1 MAAQPNG
8 HNPDDGA
15 ANLDERSTI
24 SEVSTADHG
33 ESEDDDEED
42 EEPKLKYDRLTGYL
56 GSVYRNGDATS
67 SFLVGGDKMI
77 IGTHNGHVNVLSLP
91 SFQSLRFYR
100 AHSASITSV
109 SVSPFPPP
117 MPDFRAEL
125 PTRSATE
132 PPNRAV
138 EQRVPTSASVNAAG
152 AGRNQRQVVPLPA
165 TPSNSIYVATS
176 SMDGQ
181 VCVFS
186 LVDPKDIMLRNFR
199 RPLNAVALSPEYK
212 SDKQFLSGGLAGNL
226 ILTQGG
232 RAGVSAEAN
241 TNSAAAAAS
250 GWLGSIGLGSN
261 TGKDAVLH
269 SGEGTISTIK
279 WSLSGKYVAWANE
292 QGIKIMRSN
301 VKLESADAELAWRR
315 IAHVD
320 RPYHGQWED
329 MAGVW
334 KARLEWADDQKLESD
349 GDAVLS
355 NGLERPSSA
364 SKPGSRPGVFRKEK
378 LLVGWGDTAWVIHVD
393 PGGVGNGR
401 HVPERSIGRADI
413 IHKLRFD
420 DCIISGLSLYT
431 PSILLVLAY
440 RTRDDDNK
448 PIASAA
454 QEASSPKRGVH
465 HRNNGIQPELRLIN
479 AKTSEEVDVD
489 TLTISRYETLSANDY
504 HLSTMYVPTL
514 QAGTSAQRGALE
526 AIGEGLWDAGM
537 SARRIF
543 SSGASIV
550 SLTSSGDTAKP
561 PSRGSSA
568 QTAVSATAKPVVL
581 KGAQSVASTAGLKIY
596 IHSPY
601 DCVIG
606 SKRDLADHLTWLL
619 EHKKYDEAWGLVND
633 HPEAIIPHAMP
644 VEDTSSVSSPASTIK
659 RQGSMVDFF
668 ADDSSQTTLSAE
680 RIHNSYVEKEKRRI
694 GDLWLQQLVAV
705 KDWKTA
711 GKVAGK
717 VLGTSSRWEHWV
729 WTFAQAGQF
738 DAITPYIPTKQL
750 HPPLPSIVYEMVLG
764 NYIIRDRLKV
774 KELLDLWEP
783 ELFDTKAIISAI
795 EGRLSSGDVREDSVE
810 DGERGRDWRI
820 LLECLAKLYIADARP
835 KDALSC
841 YFRTQNA
848 EAAMS
853 LIRDHRLMSA
863 VADDIPGFIML
874 RVSKEQMKS
883 APLEELEEASS
894 EAIQLLIDEAYQG
907 IVSPHAVVEQ
917 LQEKGLSYQPFLFFY
932 LRSLWKGEGAET
944 QSRGRHDR
952 LVHEGKALVEDFGD
966 LAVELFA
973 EYDRPLLMN
982 LLKSSESYDF
992 EKAVAECDAR
1002 QYIPELVYIL
1012 SKTGQTKKALFLI
1025 IEKLGD
1031 VSYAISF
1038 AKDQDDPDLW
1048 DDLLDYS
1055 MDKPHFIRGLLEEV
1069 GTAIDPIQLVR
1080 RIPEGLE
1087 IEGLRDGIRR
1097 MVREFEIQ
1105 FSISD
1110 GVAKVLRS
1118 EVAQAM
1124 DTLRA
1129 GRRRGVKFEVV
1140 DKATDHVDVF
1150 VNPKSNSIAAPASED
1165 KKAQMSPEERAQEK
1179 HRAKPGHCVGCRKAF
1194 VEDGQFASPR
1204 SCSLRTPPQT
1214 YAYPPTEKETLIGFA
1229 CGHVYHLSC
1238 LLETERSS
1246 AEHPTDH
1253 DPNSSATAAAALQVQ
1268 FAADPDTSSRSV
1280 GAKVAHAHLIRNAID
1295 RGCPR
1300 CAEVKDD

>member
-1 MAAQPNG
+1 MSTPSSTLQLPDDQGADHALSMAAQLNG
-8 HNPDDGA
+8 HKLDEGA
-15 ANLDERSTI
+15 ANVDERSTV
-24 SEVSTADHG
+24 SEVSTADHV
-33 ESEDDDEED
+33 ESDDDDEED

-125 PTRSATE
+125 PVRSATE
-132 PPNRAV
+132 PPTRAA

-152 AGRNQRQVVPLPA
+152 SARNQRQAVPLPA
-165 TPSNSIYVATS
+165 TPSNSIYVATAS
-176 SMDGQ
+176 IDGQ

-212 SDKQFLSGGLAGNL
+212 SDKQYLSGGLAGNL

-301 VKLESADAELAWRR
+301 VKLEGADAELAWRR

-334 KARLEWADDQKLESD
+334 KTRLEWVDDQKLESD
-349 GDAVLS
+349 GEALS

-364 SKPGSRPGVFRKEK
+364 RPGSRLGTSRKEK

-393 PGGVGNGR
+393 PGGTGNGR
-401 HVPERSIGRADI
+401 HGERSIGRADI

-440 RTRDDDNK
+440 RTRDDDNN
-448 PIASAA
+448 PISSGAPEPA
-454 QEASSPKRGVH
+454 SPKRGVH

-504 HLSTMYVPTL
+504 HLSTLYVPTL
-514 QAGTSAQRGALE
+514 QAGTPAQRGALE

-543 SSGASIV
+543 TSGASMV
-550 SLTSSGDTAKP
+550 SLAGSADTAKP
-561 PSRGSSA
+561 PSRSSSG
-568 QTAVSATAKPVVL
+568 QTAVAATTKPVVL

-606 SKRDLADHLTWLL
+606 VKRDLADHLSWLL
-619 EHKKYDEAWGLVND
+619 EHKKYDEAWSLVND
-633 HPEAIIPHAMP
+633 HPDAIPPNSTP
-644 VEDTSSVSSPASTIK
+644 VEENTTVSSPASTIK

-680 RIHNSYVEKEKRRI
+680 RIHNSAVDKEKRRI
-694 GDLWLQQLVAV
+694 GDLWLQQLVAA

-795 EGRLSSGDVREDSVE
+795 EGRLNSGDVREDSVE

-835 KDALSC
+835 RDALSC

-874 RVSKEQMKS
+874 RVSRAQMKS

-973 EYDRPLLMN
+973 EYDRPLLMD

-992 EKAVAECDAR
+992 EKAVAVCDAR

-1110 GVAKVLRS
+1110 GVAKVLRG

-1140 DKATDHVDVF
+1140 DKAVDHVDVF
-1150 VNPKSNSIAAPASED
+1150 VNPKANSIAAPAPNEE
-1165 KKAQMSPEERAQEK
+1165 KQKMSPEERAQEE

-1194 VEDGQFASPR
+1194 VED
-1204 SCSLRTPPQT
+1204 
-1214 YAYPPTEKETLIGFA
+1214 EKETLIGFA

-1246 AEHPTDH
+1246 STDAAVDH
-1253 DPNSSATAAAALQVQ
+1253 DPNSSAAAAAALQAQ